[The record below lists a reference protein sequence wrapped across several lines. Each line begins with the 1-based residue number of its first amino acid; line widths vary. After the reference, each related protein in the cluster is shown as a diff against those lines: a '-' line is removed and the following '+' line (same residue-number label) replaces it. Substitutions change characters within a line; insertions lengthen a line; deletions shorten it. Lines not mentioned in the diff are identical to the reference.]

1 MMDET
6 PAVAPRP
13 ARDLADAMRRA
24 RLLQAERSAVVAD
37 LKAAEIARLEALEA
51 QIGPVL
57 AQAPERHRV
66 LFEGGLVPSD
76 PPRLWIDILA
86 FVEMGHDKRTYVFVR
101 EGREARATL
110 YETADLDDMVERL
123 VDYIAHRVIER
134 ERALAEDAAA
144 EPWPGA
150 VTGPQPAAPPAPA
163 RAQPIVVPAA
173 EPVRL
178 ADRDPAA
185 GDRVH
190 AAAPARRDAAPAVV
204 FLSDL
209 LTGALALGALGVATL
224 GFG

>member
-1 MMDET
+1 
-6 PAVAPRP
+6 
-13 ARDLADAMRRA
+13 
-24 RLLQAERSAVVAD
+24 
-37 LKAAEIARLEALEA
+37 
-51 QIGPVL
+51 VL
-57 AQAPERHRV
+57 AQAPARHRV

-101 EGREARATL
+101 EGREARTTL

-123 VDYIAHRVIER
+123 VDYAAHRVVER

-150 VTGPQPAAPPAPA
+150 ALKPEPAAARAPPAE
-163 RAQPIVVPAA
+163 PIVVPSP
-173 EPVRL
+173 EPT
-178 ADRDPAA
+178 PALQP
-185 GDRVH
+185 V
-190 AAAPARRDAAPAVV
+190 AAPEPQRLHAPAGHPPRRDAAPAVV